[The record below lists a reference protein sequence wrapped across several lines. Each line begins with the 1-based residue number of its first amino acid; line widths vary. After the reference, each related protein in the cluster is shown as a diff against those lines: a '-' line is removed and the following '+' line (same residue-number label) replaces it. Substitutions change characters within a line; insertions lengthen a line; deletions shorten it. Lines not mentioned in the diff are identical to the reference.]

1 MQFAYLIP
9 HSMSALS
16 ISCVVIEDNRL
27 KLLGILYSY
36 NRIYPVRVDHHKLFR
51 RRSKRISP
59 SFCAAKAPMKRIFRA
74 TSCFGYR
81 NVFNFGFVLGTQ
93 IASCLILGIL
103 YSENHPTRR
112 SMTTVAP
119 VEAAHWVYLAGVAVI
134 VLTMILRANVVVP
147 SIMATFC
154 VALAWTGSP
163 VAALGSIFSASFV
176 AAKELFNIFLV
187 IALMTALLNAL
198 KTLQSDI
205 RMVEPFRRVM
215 KNGHVAYFVLAAI
228 TYTISLFF
236 WPTPA
241 VPLVSAVLLPAAI
254 AAGLPPLA
262 GAVAIAI
269 AGQGM
274 ALSSDY
280 VIGVAPGISAKAAGA
295 VASVVADRA
304 MVLSLITGGVALL
317 IGYLSLRRQIVPGH
331 NALLASWQARSSG
344 AAAPLHVPG
353 TYDKAELARGTR
365 HDEPLLN
372 TAQIAQVLHS
382 DAGMARWSKV
392 FAIVTPLAFLA
403 VISAMVL
410 PKIVTTMPE
419 LKGGAAATLVGGMA
433 AILMILATLAA
444 EGPRKMLDSSAEH
457 ITDGFVF
464 AFRAMGSVLPI
475 AGFFFIGAG
484 ETSAAILGIADG
496 ARAPNL
502 LFELTQS
509 AQHLIPESR
518 TFIAFGV
525 LIVGMITG
533 IDGSGFSGLPLTGAL
548 AGALAP
554 ASGMQAETLAAI
566 GQMGA
571 IWTGGGTLIAWSSLI
586 AVAGFARIPVLDAVR
601 ALLFPV
607 VAGLVISTVCA
618 MLLWR

>member
-1 MQFAYLIP
+1 
-9 HSMSALS
+9 
-16 ISCVVIEDNRL
+16 
-27 KLLGILYSY
+27 
-36 NRIYPVRVDHHKLFR
+36 
-51 RRSKRISP
+51 
-59 SFCAAKAPMKRIFRA
+59 
-74 TSCFGYR
+74 
-81 NVFNFGFVLGTQ
+81 
-93 IASCLILGIL
+93 
-103 YSENHPTRR
+103 
-112 SMTTVAP
+112 MTPVAP

-147 SIMATFC
+147 SILATFC

-163 VAALGSIFSASFV
+163 VAALGSIFNASFV

-205 RMVEPFRRVM
+205 RMVEPFRAIM
-215 KNGHVAYFVLAAI
+215 KNGHTAYFVLAGI
-228 TYTISLFF
+228 TYVISLFF

-304 MVLSLITGGVALL
+304 LVLSLITGSIALL
-317 IGYLSLRRQIVPGH
+317 IGYFSLRGQIVPAN
-331 NALLASWQARSSG
+331 NALLTNWQAQSSG
-344 AAAPLHVPG
+344 NAPAVQAAG
-353 TYDKAELARGTR
+353 THDK
-365 HDEPLLN
+365 
-372 TAQIAQVLHS
+372 AQIAQGTRRDGPLLS
-382 DAGMARWSKV
+382 NAQITAALRADAGRVRWSKV
-392 FAIVTPLAFLA
+392 FAIVTPLAFMA

-410 PKIVTTMPE
+410 PKLVTSMPD

-433 AILMILATLAA
+433 AMLMMLATLAA
-444 EGPRKMLDSSAEH
+444 EGPRKMLDTSAEH

-464 AFRAMGSVLPI
+464 AFKAMGSVLPI

-484 ETSAAILGIADG
+484 ETSGAILGVAAG
-496 ARAPNL
+496 VKPPHL
-502 LFELTQS
+502 LFELIQS
-509 AQHLIPESR
+509 AQHLIPQSHA
-518 TFIAFGV
+518 FVAFGV
-525 LIVGMITG
+525 LLVGMITG
-533 IDGSGFSGLPLTGAL
+533 IDGSGFAGLPLTGTL
-548 AGALAP
+548 SGALAP
-554 ASGMQAETLAAI
+554 AAGMQAETLAAV

-571 IWTGGGTLIAWSSLI
+571 VWTGGGTLIAWSSLI
-586 AVAGFARIPVLDAVR
+586 AVAGFARVPVLDTVR
-601 ALLFPV
+601 ALLFPLV
-607 VAGLVISTVCA
+607 TGLIVSTICA
-618 MLLWR
+618 VLIWS